1 MLRTPIRAA
10 LAALL
15 AAALAPAAATPAR
28 AEAATYRFQKEAQ
41 DSCPGDQVVWL
52 NAESGT
58 YYRRGQNAYA
68 STRYGAGG
76 FVCRADAEKNKHKP
90 GADFGQ
96 QDSGQ
101 QNFRMIEP
109 PPKKPESQPRGQPRG
124 QPGGQPADQADEA
137 E

>member
-1 MLRTPIRAA
+1 MPRAFVRFA
-10 LAALL
+10 GAALL
-15 AAALAPAAATPAR
+15 ALALPSPPAAAD
-28 AEAATYRFQKEAQ
+28 AATYRFQKEAQ

-76 FVCRADAEKNKHKP
+76 FTCRGDAEKNKHKP

-101 QNFRMIEP
+101 QNYRMIEP
-109 PPKKPESQPRGQPRG
+109 PAKKPAGR
-124 QPGGQPADQADEA
+124 PGSQPADQADEA